1 MSTNSGS
8 SRPGLLAALV
18 LLVLAAVGAVVFFNF
33 RTSARVAAVTKGKAV
48 NTVTGSITV
57 RAEYEQPVVSDV
69 GGRVISDGFIL
80 DPGKPV
86 KKGDVLARIDQV
98 DLELDIENTER
109 EYTAAK
115 RRIEIGSAI
124 ELERQS
130 AKETLEQAERYAQL
144 GTVSPADLIRQRR
157 SYQAIVQRVENEKV
171 TNQQTIDGYENA
183 LKIKRRMLEKMTIVA
198 RFDGIVSEAPVHP
211 GALINANSTI
221 ATLITNSRVVE
232 AKISQENF
240 ADIKLGQK
248 ATVRFLGHEENTY
261 EAVISKILPTADA
274 DTQRN
279 LVHLELKA
287 PAELLVPGLT
297 GEVSIIVGERDAQA
311 LVPRRAL
318 FGTSVFVVNDGRVEQ
333 RRVEVGYIGLN
344 LAEITKGLTAGEQVI
359 VEDLD
364 RFTNGVR
371 VKAELVK

>member
-18 LLVLAAVGAVVFFNF
+18 LLVLAAVGAVVFLNF
-33 RTSARVAAVTKGKAV
+33 RTPARVAAVTKGKAV

-69 GGRVISDGFIL
+69 GGRVIADGFIL

-130 AKETLEQAERYAQL
+130 AKETLDQTERYAQL

-171 TNQQTIDGYENA
+171 TNPQTIDGYENA